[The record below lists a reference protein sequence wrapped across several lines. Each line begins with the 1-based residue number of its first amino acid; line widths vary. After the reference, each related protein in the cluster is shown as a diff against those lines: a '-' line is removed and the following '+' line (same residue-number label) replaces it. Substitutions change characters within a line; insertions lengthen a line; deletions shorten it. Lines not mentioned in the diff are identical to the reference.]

1 MMGACAMRILV
12 TGAGGLLGSHL
23 VPYLRRRGHDVIAL
37 ARTGEAQVHAD
48 LVDVAN
54 TAAVLASLAPEAI
67 VNLAGIT
74 NVDDCERDPQAA
86 FHGNVRIVESL
97 VLGIRQCASGCHL
110 IQISTDH
117 VYDGAGPHAE
127 QEVTLR
133 NVYAF
138 SKYAGELAA
147 ASVPSTVLR
156 TNFFGPSACAHR
168 ESLSDWL
175 VRALRTQTEIT
186 VFDDVS
192 FSPLSLESL
201 SGCIER
207 AALERHAGVFNL
219 GSREGMSKADF
230 AFALAKAL
238 RLAPGNMRRGVS
250 TDRPGAARRPTG
262 MSMDSSRFER
272 VFRVALPTLTQEI
285 QSMRTAYAHH
295 GG

>member
-1 MMGACAMRILV
+1 MRILV
-12 TGAGGLLGSHL
+12 TGAAGLLGSHL
-23 VPYLRRRGHDVIAL
+23 VPYLRRCGHDVIAL
-37 ARTGEAQVHAD
+37 ARNGEVQVHAD
-48 LVDVAN
+48 LVDFAN
-54 TAAVLASLAPEAI
+54 TSAILARLSPEAI
-67 VNLAGIT
+67 VNLAGMT

-86 FHGNVRIVESL
+86 FRSNVRIVESL
-97 VLGIRQCASGCHL
+97 ALGIRQSGIGSHL

-117 VYDGAGPHAE
+117 VYDGVSLRAE
-127 QEVTLR
+127 QDVTLR

-147 ASVPSTVLR
+147 ATVPSTVLR

-175 VRALRTQTEIT
+175 VRALHTQTEIT

-201 SGCIER
+201 SGHIER
-207 AALERHAGVFNL
+207 AARERHMGIFNL

-238 RLAPGNMRRGVS
+238 GLATGGMRRGVS
-250 TDRPGAARRPTG
+250 TARPGAVRRPTG
-262 MSMDSSRFER
+262 MCMDSSRFER
-272 VFRVALPTLTQEI
+272 VFRVGLPTLTEEI
-285 QSMRTAYAHH
+285 QSMRAAYAHH
-295 GG
+295 CG